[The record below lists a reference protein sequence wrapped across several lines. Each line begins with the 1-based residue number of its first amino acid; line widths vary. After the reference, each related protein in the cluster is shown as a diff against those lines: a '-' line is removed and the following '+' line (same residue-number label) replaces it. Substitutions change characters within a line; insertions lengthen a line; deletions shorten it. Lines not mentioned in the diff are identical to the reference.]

1 MGKKYR
7 SSFRTKPNLNPHNRT
22 RKKKI
27 FSATKLHHQ
36 IDEFKNWIRF
46 SVNLLSLLPPPL
58 VHPFYLQ
65 YLLRWH
71 LDENIEIF
79 QVPLY
84 IQQNIFWLNM
94 FLHILHPF
102 LDYPRTQLYIPSS
115 IHPSFT
121 DSSIH
126 PSFHPSYLY
135 SEAEFPP
142 IIIEPRTH
150 RIILFLLFDIRLSGF
165 RFLVSFFSKFLH

>member
-1 MGKKYR
+1 MELIQNSLDSPLLYDSILPQFLCFIK
-7 SSFRTKPNLNPHNRT
+7 SQVIS
-22 RKKKI
+22 
-27 FSATKLHHQ
+27 
-36 IDEFKNWIRF
+36 
-46 SVNLLSLLPPPL
+46 LLSTS
-58 VHPFYLQ
+58 
-65 YLLRWH
+65 R
-71 LDENIEIF
+71 IF

-150 RIILFLLFDIRLSGF
+150 RIILFLLFHIRLSGF
-165 RFLVSFFSKFLH
+165 RFLLLLLLRYWFSLLL